1 MQRFFQRTS
10 LTTLLIVGLLLS
22 VYRISNVEKKE
33 ISWDVLGYYMCLPA
47 TFIHHDP
54 LLKDISWLKEI
65 NQQQELTGTLYQV
78 STNDTGEPIY
88 VFLFGMALFYLP
100 FFFLGHSLAGFGGY
114 EMNGFS
120 MPYQYALVIGGIIY
134 TIIGLIYLRKIL
146 RHFFSEQIATIV
158 ILIVVFGTNYT
169 HHLTLKNLETVN
181 ILFMLVSIIIW
192 NTIKW
197 HEQQK
202 LKNLLTIGISIT
214 LMFLVKPSEVF
225 VFLIPLLWKVS
236 SFETLKSKAILLLA
250 NIKSVLITIF
260 VCGLLIV
267 PQLIYWKISTGH
279 FVYDSYKN
287 PGVGLDFFSPHIV
300 EVLFSYRKGWFIY
313 TPIMLFAVVG
323 FYFLFKNNKPL
334 FLPILIYVSVSFYII
349 SCWTYWY
356 YGAAY
361 SCRPI
366 ITSYPLLAICLGY
379 FLVFIQQQKKAIQIF
394 FSITVVFFIF
404 LNQFQW
410 WQLKNYILD
419 PYRTTKEYYWAIFM
433 KTSVPEGARS
443 FLSVNRDFTGAYKF
457 ENPEKYI
464 SRTLYETSF
473 DNDTREYTLIDSV
486 NKNIF
491 YRAKEEQEYCIT
503 THHPFK
509 ELTSKDHVWIKI
521 SGDFRIAEPFEGEI
535 PCLVMSMEYKGATY
549 GYYAP
554 TILVDSTKNKWN
566 HFEIE
571 YLTPEIRNKN
581 DVFKYYIWKRS
592 KSPFDIDNI
601 KVEVFEPKVSNL

>member
-10 LTTLLIVGLLLS
+10 LTTLLIIALLLS
-22 VYRISNVEKKE
+22 VYRISNVDKKE

-54 LLKDISWLKEI
+54 LLKDITWLKEI

-100 FFFLGHSLAGFGGY
+100 FFFLGHSIAGFGGY

-146 RHFFSEQIATIV
+146 RHFFSEQIASIV
-158 ILIVVFGTNYT
+158 ILIIVFGTNYI

-181 ILFMLVSIIIW
+181 VLFMLVSIIVW

-202 LKNLLTIGISIT
+202 VRNLLAIGVSTT

-225 VFLIPLLWKVS
+225 VFLIPLLWNVS
-236 SFETLKSKAILLLA
+236 SFETLKSKAILVLSNVKPLLM
-250 NIKSVLITIF
+250 TIF
-260 VCGLLIV
+260 LCGLLIL
-267 PQLIYWKISTGH
+267 PQLIYWKITTGH

-300 EVLFSYRKGWFIY
+300 EVLFSYRKGWFVY

-323 FYFLFKNNKPL
+323 FYFLFKNNKSL
-334 FLPILIYVSVSFYII
+334 FLPILLYVGVSFYII

-379 FLVFIQQQKKAIQIF
+379 FLVFIQQQKKSIQIL
-394 FSITVVFFIF
+394 FSIAVVFFVF

-433 KTSVPEGARS
+433 KTAVPENS
-443 FLSVNRDFTGAYKF
+443 NQQLSVNRDFTGTYKF
-457 ENPEKYI
+457 ENPEKYT
-464 SRTLYETSF
+464 SRILYQTSF

-503 THHPFK
+503 AHNPFK
-509 ELTSKDHVWIKI
+509 ELTSKDHAWIKI
-521 SGDFRIAEPFEGEI
+521 SGDFRITERFEGPM
-535 PCLVMSMEYKGATY
+535 PCLVMSMEYKGAAY

-554 TILVDSTKNKWN
+554 VIEVDSTKNKWN

-581 DVFKYYIWKRS
+581 DVFKYYIWKRG

-601 KVEVFEPKVSNL
+601 KVEVFEPKMDNL

>member
-33 ISWDVLGYYMCLPA
+33 ISWDVLGYYMYLPA

-100 FFFLGHSLAGFGGY
+100 FFFLGHSVAGFGGY

-197 HEQQK
+197 HEKQK
-202 LKNLLTIGISIT
+202 FKNLLIIGVSIT

-225 VFLIPLLWKVS
+225 VFFIPLLWKVS

-300 EVLFSYRKGWFIY
+300 EVLFSYRKGFFIY

-334 FLPILIYVSVSFYII
+334 VLPILIYVGVSFYII

-394 FSITVVFFIF
+394 FSIAVIFFVF

-433 KTSVPEGARS
+433 KTSVPDGASS

-457 ENPEKYI
+457 QNPEKYT
-464 SRTLYETSF
+464 SRILYETTF

-521 SGDFRIAEPFEGEI
+521 SGDFRIAESFEGEM
-535 PCLVMSMEYKGATY
+535 PCLVMSMEYKGVTY

>member
-1 MQRFFQRTS
+1 METKKHTRIIF
-10 LTTLLIVGLLLS
+10 LS
-22 VYRISNVEKKE
+22 ILFVLSIYRINHVDKKE

-100 FFFLGHSLAGFGGY
+100 FFFLGHSIAGFSGY

-146 RHFFSEQIATIV
+146 RHFFSEQIALIV
-158 ILIVVFGTNYT
+158 ILLVFFGTNYT

-181 ILFMLVSIIIW
+181 VLFMLVSIIVW

-202 LKNLLTIGISIT
+202 LKNLLAIGVSIT
-214 LMFLVKPSEVF
+214 LMVLIKPSEVF
-225 VFLIPLLWKVS
+225 VFLIPLFWNVS
-236 SFETLKSKAILLLA
+236 SIETLKSKVVVLLA
-250 NIKSVLITIF
+250 NIKPLLITVF
-260 VCGLLIV
+260 VCFLLII
-267 PQLIYWKISTGH
+267 PQLIYWKLTTGQI
-279 FVYDSYKN
+279 VYDSYKN

-300 EVLFSYRKGWFIY
+300 DVLFSYRKGWFVY
-313 TPIMLFAVVG
+313 TPIMLFAIAG

-334 FLPILIYVSVSFYII
+334 FLSVLLYVTVSFYII

-366 ITSYPLLAICLGY
+366 ITSYPLLAICMGC
-379 FLVFIQQQKKAIQIF
+379 FLVFIQKQNNAIKIL
-394 FSITVVFFIF
+394 FSIIGVFFVF

-433 KTSVPEGARS
+433 DASIDESVRS
-443 FLSVNRDFTGAYKF
+443 LLSVNRDFTGAYKF
-457 ENPEKYI
+457 ENPEKYT
-464 SRTLYETSF
+464 SRILYETTF
-473 DNDTREYTLIDSV
+473 DKDTREYTLIDSV
-486 NKNIF
+486 NQNVF
-491 YRAKEEQEYCIT
+491 YRTKEEQEYCIT
-503 THHPFK
+503 THYSFK
-509 ELTSKDHVWIKI
+509 DLTSKDHVWIKL
-521 SGDFRIAEPFEGEI
+521 SGDFRISENFEGAL
-535 PCLVMSMEYKGATY
+535 PCLVMNMEYKGAAY

-554 TILVDSTKNKWN
+554 VIAVDSTKNKWN
-566 HFEIE
+566 HFEME
-571 YLTPEIRNKN
+571 YLPPEIRNKN
-581 DVFKYYIWKRS
+581 DVFKYYFWKRG
-592 KSPFDIDNI
+592 KSIFDIDNI
-601 KVEVFEPKVSNL
+601 KVEVFEPK